1 MTKNKIIEQSQ
12 LTESRMKC
20 DSFSSTRQGLQ
31 GRKKKKDWINPFPAS
46 NAHAPWADVHA
57 VCISQILGL
66 LLVL

>member
-20 DSFSSTRQGLQ
+20 DSFSSTQQGLQ
-31 GRKKKKDWINPFPAS
+31 GKKDWTNPFSAS
-46 NAHAPWADVHA
+46 RAHTPWADAHV
-57 VCISQILGL
+57 VCIPQILGL

>member
-20 DSFSSTRQGLQ
+20 DSFSSSHQGLQ
-31 GRKKKKDWINPFPAS
+31 GKKDWTNPFSAS
-46 NAHAPWADVHA
+46 NAYAPWADAHV
-57 VCISQILGL
+57 VCIPQILGL